1 MSNVL
6 RILFLVLALPSL
18 LLAQGETGITMSFG
32 QPGEVG
38 SFEARFSRLT
48 AGIVWLQA
56 KDHYVSVEAAN
67 HEVHESGDYL
77 LLIEGSNHAMS
88 VYPGGAG
95 PFAVN
100 PGSTNWEMQELPNG
114 DGVKF
119 TLADGKG
126 LVLEKTFQYN
136 QEARGFT
143 VMLTLRNATSDV
155 GGTQDFWLAGP
166 ALVSP
171 KQASLFG
178 DVSVSIAA
186 PLEGDAITKAPDP
199 TIAEQPLEVP
209 TSVLSFAGS
218 SNRFFGA
225 FVYPIDDAS
234 RNALTSL
241 RVGTVPPRA
250 GVEPADNPSTRVL
263 FGMQLAVPG
272 KGQATTVS
280 YGLYIGPKSHRVFE
294 TLPDPGRFEPILVH
308 DLEPP
313 CCGMSVPGGR
323 FMATT
328 LLSLL
333 GWFYG
338 IFGNWGVAII
348 FLTVLVRGAMF
359 PLNFKMQK
367 SMRLYGA
374 KMSKLKPKMDE
385 MKKKYADDQKA
396 YQQAMMAFNRE
407 NKVMPPIGGCLPIF
421 LTMPIYIGLF
431 TALRTAY
438 DLRHAPFFSWIN
450 DLSSSDQ
457 LFELGFWPD
466 DFNLLPLIWIVL
478 LVFQM
483 SRQPLPT
490 DPQQRQTQKI
500 MRFMPMMFGVML
512 YSYASALLL
521 YMVTSMLWSLVES
534 AIVKKILGPADPNS
548 GMMPTPM

>member
-18 LLAQGETGITMSFG
+18 LLAQGETGITKSFG
-32 QPGEVG
+32 EPGVDG
-38 SFEARFSRLT
+38 SFEARFSRFT
-48 AGIVWLQA
+48 AGIVWLKA

-67 HEVHESGDYL
+67 REIHEPGDYL
-77 LLIEGSNHAMS
+77 LLIDGSHHAMS
-88 VYPGGAG
+88 LYQADGGVFGKDPGKGEWQVQDLREEG
-95 PFAVN
+95 
-100 PGSTNWEMQELPNG
+100 L
-114 DGVKF
+114 KF
-119 TLADGKG
+119 TLDDGKG
-126 LVLEKTFQYN
+126 LVLEKLYQHDVA
-136 QEARGFT
+136 ARALT
-143 VMLTLRNATSDV
+143 VTLTMRNTTSDAV
-155 GGTQDFWLAGP
+155 GNQAFFLAGP

-171 KQASLFG
+171 KAASLFG

-186 PLEGDAITKAPDP
+186 PTEGDAVTLGPSPEFVD
-199 TIAEQPLEVP
+199 QPLVVP
-209 TSVLSFAGS
+209 PTMLSFAGS
-218 SNRFFGA
+218 TNRFFSA
-225 FVYPIDDAS
+225 FVYPMDEAS
-234 RNALTSL
+234 RNAFT
-241 RVGTVPPRA
+241 RFTVQTVPPRA
-250 GVEPADNPSTRVL
+250 GVEPADNSSTRVL
-263 FGMQLAVPG
+263 FDLNLKVPA
-272 KGQATTVS
+272 KLDSTSLS
-280 YGLYIGPKSHRVFE
+280 YGLFIGPKSYRVFE
-294 TLPDPGRFEPILVH
+294 TLPDPTRFEPILVH

-323 FMATT
+323 IMATA

-338 IFGNWGVAII
+338 IFGNWGVSII
-348 FLTVLVRGAMF
+348 FLTVLVRGVMF

-367 SMRLYGA
+367 SMRAYGA
-374 KMSKLKPKMDE
+374 KMSKLKPKMDA
-385 MKKKYADDQKA
+385 MKKQYADDQKA

-438 DLRHAPFFSWIN
+438 DLRHQPFFSWIN
-450 DLSSSDQ
+450 DLSRSDQ

-483 SRQPLPT
+483 ARQPLPT